1 MASPA
6 GFEPTAFRLG
16 AHEACVKKARNIGK
30 NVYYEK
36 SVCAT
41 YAVDAAY
48 AAYAGKSVVKS
59 VPKLLNS
66 QISNSRCR
74 LAPVLSGNNDTS
86 IVLFP
91 NQLHILLS
99 CILHQSV
106 LQEIFAASAFFSRG
120 HHAIRQVIKTSFSAE
135 ITVASAYFSFGFQ
148 RIRNYPLIG
157 NQMFRVPP
165 L

>member
-1 MASPA
+1 M
-6 GFEPTAFRLG
+6 
-16 AHEACVKKARNIGK
+16 
-30 NVYYEK
+30 
-36 SVCAT
+36 CAAD
-41 YAVDAAY
+41 AVDAAD
-48 AAYAGKSVVKS
+48 APSAGVSVVKS
-59 VPKLLNS
+59 VPMLLNS
-66 QISNSRCR
+66 QISDSQCQ

-120 HHAIRQVIKTSFSAE
+120 HHAIRQVIKASLSAE
-135 ITVASAYFSFGFQ
+135 IQWHPHIFHLV
-148 RIRNYPLIG
+148 
-157 NQMFRVPP
+157 FRESETI